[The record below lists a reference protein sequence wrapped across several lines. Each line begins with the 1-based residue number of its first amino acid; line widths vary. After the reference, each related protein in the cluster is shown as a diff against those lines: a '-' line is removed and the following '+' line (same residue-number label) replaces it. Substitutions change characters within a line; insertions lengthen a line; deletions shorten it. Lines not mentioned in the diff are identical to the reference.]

1 MNKSIRG
8 LPFALSRRQA
18 LTRRLAGKRIA
29 VFLDYDG
36 TLTRIVDKPEMA
48 VLAPSMRAIVKALA
62 DRFPVAIVSGRDR
75 QDVHRLV
82 GLDSLIYAGSHGLD
96 IAGPVAGVAY
106 DGCGEYRE
114 MLVEA
119 GDRLRRQLTIVGGVL
134 VECKRCSVA
143 VHYRLVPEPE
153 RPGIMAAVDAVLA
166 EQTELRATAGNMVIE
181 IQPKVNWNKGKAVS
195 WILRA
200 LNLETADV
208 VPIFIGDDATDED
221 AFAAIDGR
229 GIGVVVTGPAEN
241 RGGGDAVAGG
251 GRATAAGYRIDGPEE
266 VGVFLRFL
274 AEMNGSESGN

>member
-119 GDRLRRQLTIVGGVL
+119 GDRLRRQLTIVGGAL

-241 RGGGDAVAGG
+241 HGGG

>member
-241 RGGGDAVAGG
+241 R
-251 GRATAAGYRIDGPEE
+251 ATAAGYRIDGPEE

>member
-1 MNKSIRG
+1 LNKSIRD
-8 LPFALSRRQA
+8 LPFVLSRRQA
-18 LTRRLAGKRIA
+18 LARRLAGKRIA

-36 TLTRIVDKPEMA
+36 TLTPIVDKPEMA
-48 VLAPSMRAIVKALA
+48 VLAPSMRALVKALA
-62 DRFPVAIVSGRDR
+62 DRLPVAIVSGRDR

-96 IAGPVAGVAY
+96 IAGPIAAAY

-119 GDRLRRQLTIVGGVL
+119 GKRLRRELTNVGGVL

-153 RPGIMAAVDAVLA
+153 RPRIMAAVDAVLA
-166 EQTELRATAGNMVIE
+166 GQTELRATAGNMVIE

-208 VPIFIGDDATDED
+208 VPIFIGDDITDED

-229 GIGVVVTGPAEN
+229 GIGVVVSGPSAN
-241 RGGGDAVAGG
+241 
-251 GRATAAGYRIDGPEE
+251 RATAAGYRIDGPEE

>member
-1 MNKSIRG
+1 MRRTLKLNKSIRD
-8 LPFALSRRQA
+8 LPFVLSRRQA
-18 LTRRLAGKRIA
+18 LARRLAGKRIA

-36 TLTRIVDKPEMA
+36 TLTPIVDKPEMA
-48 VLAPSMRAIVKALA
+48 VLAPSMRALVKALA
-62 DRFPVAIVSGRDR
+62 DRLPVAIVSGRDR

-96 IAGPVAGVAY
+96 IAGPIAAAY

-119 GDRLRRQLTIVGGVL
+119 GDRLRRELTNVGGVL

-153 RPGIMAAVDAVLA
+153 RPRIMAAVDAVLA
-166 EQTELRATAGNMVIE
+166 GQTELRATAGNMVIE

-208 VPIFIGDDATDED
+208 VPIFIGDDITDED

-229 GIGVVVTGPAEN
+229 GIGVVVSGPSAN
-241 RGGGDAVAGG
+241 
-251 GRATAAGYRIDGPEE
+251 RATAAGYRIDGPEE

>member
-1 MNKSIRG
+1 MRRTLKLNKSIRD
-8 LPFALSRRQA
+8 LPFVLSRRQA
-18 LTRRLAGKRIA
+18 LARRLAAKRIA

-36 TLTRIVDKPEMA
+36 TLTPIVDKPEMA
-48 VLAPSMRAIVKALA
+48 VLAPSMRALVKALA
-62 DRFPVAIVSGRDR
+62 DRLPVAIVSGRDR

-96 IAGPVAGVAY
+96 IAGPIAAAY

-119 GDRLRRQLTIVGGVL
+119 GNRLRRELTNVGGVL

-153 RPGIMAAVDAVLA
+153 RPRVMAAVDAVLA
-166 EQTELRATAGNMVIE
+166 GQTELRATAGNMVIE

-195 WILRA
+195 WILQA

-208 VPIFIGDDATDED
+208 VPIFIGDDITDED

-229 GIGVVVTGPAEN
+229 GIGVVVTGPEAN
-241 RGGGDAVAGG
+241 
-251 GRATAAGYRIDGPEE
+251 RATAAGYRIDGPEE